1 MKKVGGIQLCKE
13 SDWVESGWRAAVA
26 VAVASSG
33 SRGKRLPAETAELL
47 LKVSFLPFVH
57 LRFHKIAV
65 IA

>member
-1 MKKVGGIQLCKE
+1 M
-13 SDWVESGWRAAVA
+13 ESGWRAAVA